1 MVKQHSTGR
10 LKHCVFTVRACV
22 PVYSEGVRSYY
33 GNKVHYFG
41 GRGLVERRV
50 FLDTSRRLY
59 LGGRWTELSG
69 RRVETHAGV
78 DVASA
83 VDVINDLGFD
93 TLTFLMVTV
102 IIVPAFRV
110 LKASPVLTKIL
121 LGGVLVYNLLLVYIN
136 VFVFLMVFGRFL
148 VSSLL
153 VLCSI
158 NLVSLEISQMLK
170 YFRNGGFFSW

>member
-1 MVKQHSTGR
+1 MTLILVAGSDLGVLIWFQGYEVAKQHSGR
-10 LKHCVFTVRACV
+10 LKQCVFTVRACV
-22 PVYSEGVRSYY
+22 PVYCEGVLK
-33 GNKVHYFG
+33 NKLHSFG

-50 FLDTSRRLY
+50 FLATSRRLY
-59 LGGRWTELSG
+59 FRGRWSESSG
-69 RRVETHAGV
+69 RRGETYAGV

-121 LGGVLVYNLLLVYIN
+121 LWGLVGL
-136 VFVFLMVFGRFL
+136 
-148 VSSLL
+148 
-153 VLCSI
+153 
-158 NLVSLEISQMLK
+158 
-170 YFRNGGFFSW
+170 